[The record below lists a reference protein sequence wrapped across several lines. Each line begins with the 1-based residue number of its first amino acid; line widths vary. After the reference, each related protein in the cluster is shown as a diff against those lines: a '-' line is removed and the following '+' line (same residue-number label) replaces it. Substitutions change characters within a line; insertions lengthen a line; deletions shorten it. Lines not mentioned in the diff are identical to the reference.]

1 MHNPI
6 NMSQGAVRYSKRDKH
21 WAVPNVNIKII
32 FDVISGSYSGC
43 TELHYTLYVH

>member
-21 WAVPNVNIKII
+21 WAVPNVNLLEPEFYI
-32 FDVISGSYSGC
+32 
-43 TELHYTLYVH
+43 